1 MIKKLCILIL
11 SVCTVAPLMA
21 QRHSKVDASF
31 APKKGQWQV
40 SAVIGN
46 SQMFDQDMNYLLPKY
61 YTGGDNYANFDQP
74 IGLPSYNGDM
84 SQSVTNNQSG
94 DPGMFL
100 NLGNLNSN
108 NLVNLIGIQGK
119 YFLTDRWDV
128 NLMFSMNIN
137 ATPSKDFI
145 EGDHEVTEL
154 PIQDAKYLE
163 GRIENAWT
171 VAMGSNYYF
180 NTKNERINLYVGG
193 VLGWQ
198 MGRITTAS
206 PYTGE
211 TYIPSDETTSGSN
224 VDIPDYP
231 GNLPSGP
238 DGDLGDQ
245 NQDGSWDG
253 NVGITNPGTEDVEVD
268 IQVYVPN
275 SRAGQIFGLR
285 VGAVAGIEYSV
296 AKGLVFGFEVQPVS
310 YRYDHIQ
317 ICPKGSAAYKVGHHS
332 IGLFATPNLKIGFR
346 F

>member
-1 MIKKLCILIL
+1 MIKKLCILLL
-11 SVCTVAPLMA
+11 SVCIVAPLAA
-21 QRHSKVDASF
+21 QHHSKVDASF

-40 SAVIGN
+40 SAVIGHN
-46 SQMFDQDMNYLLPKY
+46 QMFDQGMEYLLPTY
-61 YTGGDNYANFDQP
+61 YTNWGNGVDFNNP
-74 IGLPSYNGDM
+74 IGLGYGN
-84 SQSVTNNQSG
+84 TINQSE
-94 DPGMFL
+94 DPGMYL

-145 EGDHEVTEL
+145 EGDHTVQSM
-154 PIQDAKYLE
+154 PIQDVKYME

-171 VAMGSNYYF
+171 VALGSNYYF

-198 MGRITTAS
+198 MGRIATKS

-211 TYIPSDETTSGSN
+211 TFTPADEDVTGDEDMDTPGL
-224 VDIPDYP
+224 PDLPQVP
-231 GNLPSGP
+231 G
-238 DGDLGDQ
+238 DDQ
-245 NQDGSWDG
+245 S
-253 NVGITNPGTEDVEVD
+253 GITTGDNEAVEEDV
-268 IQVYVPN
+268 QLYVPS

-285 VGAVAGIEYSV
+285 AGAVAGIEYSL

-317 ICPKGSAAYKVGHHS
+317 ICPKGQAAYKVGHHS

>member
-1 MIKKLCILIL
+1 MIKKLCILLL
-11 SVCTVAPLMA
+11 SVCIVAPLAA
-21 QRHSKVDASF
+21 QHHSKVDASF

-40 SAVIGN
+40 NAVIGN
-46 SQMFDQDMNYLLPKY
+46 NQMFNQDMNYLLPTY
-61 YTGGDNYANFDQP
+61 YNGGENANTAFNNP
-74 IGLPSYNGDM
+74 IGLPNNG
-84 SQSVTNNQSG
+84 SQTLTPNRSG
-94 DPGMFL
+94 DPGIYL

-137 ATPSKDFI
+137 ATPSKSFI
-145 EGDHEVTEL
+145 EGDHSVPEL

-198 MGRITTAS
+198 MGRIATNT

-211 TYIPSDETTSGSN
+211 TVKDEDMSGNTDPDLDSD
-224 VDIPDYP
+224 
-231 GNLPSGP
+231 
-238 DGDLGDQ
+238 
-245 NQDGSWDG
+245 
-253 NVGITNPGTEDVEVD
+253 ITEEDV
-268 IQVYVPN
+268 QLYVPS

-285 VGAVAGIEYSV
+285 VGGVAGIEYSI

-317 ICPKGSAAYKVGHHS
+317 ICPKGQAAYKVGHHS

>member
-1 MIKKLCILIL
+1 MIKKLCILLL
-11 SVCTVAPLMA
+11 SVCIVAPLAA
-21 QRHSKVDASF
+21 QHHSKVDASF

-46 SQMFDQDMNYLLPKY
+46 NQMFKQDMNYLLPTY
-61 YTGGDNYANFDQP
+61 YTGGKGSANFNHP
-74 IGLPSYNGDM
+74 IGLGQGS
-84 SQSVTNNQSG
+84 TANQSA
-94 DPGMFL
+94 DPGMYL
-100 NLGNLNSN
+100 NLGTLNSN
-108 NLVNLIGIQGK
+108 DLVNLIGIQGK

-145 EGDHEVTEL
+145 EGDYTVKSM
-154 PIQDAKYLE
+154 PIQDVKYME

-198 MGRITTAS
+198 MGRIATKS

-211 TYIPSDETTSGSN
+211 TFTPADEDVTGDEDMDT
-224 VDIPDYP
+224 P
-231 GNLPSGP
+231 GLPGLP
-238 DGDLGDQ
+238 TVPGDDQ
-245 NQDGSWDG
+245 S
-253 NVGITNPGTEDVEVD
+253 GITTGDNEAVEEDV
-268 IQVYVPN
+268 QLYVPS

-285 VGAVAGIEYSV
+285 VGAVAGIEYSL

-317 ICPKGSAAYKVGHHS
+317 ICPKGQAAYKVGHHS

>member
-1 MIKKLCILIL
+1 MIKKLCILLL
-11 SVCTVAPLMA
+11 SVVTVAPLAA
-21 QRHSKVDASF
+21 QHYSGGDASF

-46 SQMFDQDMNYLLPKY
+46 NQMFNQNMEYLLPTY
-61 YTGGDNYANFDQP
+61 YTYNNWNNGSADFDNPVGLGGSSNKSN
-74 IGLPSYNGDM
+74 
-84 SQSVTNNQSG
+84 
-94 DPGMFL
+94 DPGLYL

-108 NLVNLIGIQGK
+108 SMVNLIGIQGK
-119 YFLTDRWDV
+119 YFLTDQWDV

-145 EGDHEVTEL
+145 EGDKSIPTM
-154 PIQDAKYLE
+154 PIQDYKYVE

-198 MGRITTAS
+198 MGRISTKS

-211 TYIPSDETTSGSN
+211 TFIPGDEDVTGDDLDTPDLPDLPN
-224 VDIPDYP
+224 VP
-231 GNLPSGP
+231 G
-238 DGDLGDQ
+238 DDQ
-245 NQDGSWDG
+245 G
-253 NVGITNPGTEDVEVD
+253 GITTGDNEGVEEDV
-268 IQVYVPN
+268 QLYVPN

-285 VGAVAGIEYSV
+285 VGAVAGIEYSL